1 MPSFTSQLK
10 TAENSIRSKYRE
22 IILRPVNE
30 HTESYLEE
38 YIVTNMYRAY
48 EPVKYVRT
56 YKFLNSISKKLEES
70 PTKMESLVY
79 FDNDFLDHTREGRR
93 VYVPYLVQIN
103 EPKRVEAGW
112 RAGAKRDTSFY
123 AQTTLAMMKAYNR
136 QKRLL
141 RGRRIIY

>member
-1 MPSFTSQLK
+1 
-10 TAENSIRSKYRE
+10 
-22 IILRPVNE
+22 
-30 HTESYLEE
+30 
-38 YIVTNMYRAY
+38 MYKAY
-48 EPVKYVRT
+48 EPIKYVRT
-56 YKFLNSISKKLEES
+56 YKYIKSISKKIEES
-70 PTKMESLVY
+70 TTKIERIDD

-123 AQTTLAMMKAYNR
+123 AQTTLAMMKAYYK